1 MTGVVMSVDKVGKVF
16 RRYTHELHR
25 ILGWFSIP
33 VRAPEERWVLRDI
46 SFTVEAG
53 QALAIVGRNGAG
65 KSTLLKLITGTMRA
79 SEGEIGLSGKI
90 SAILELGMGFNPDYT
105 GRQNVFHALGLMGYQ
120 HSDIAAALP
129 DIAGFSELGSYFD
142 QPLRVYSSGM
152 HMRLAFSVATAF
164 RPDILIVDEALSVG
178 DAYFQHKSFDRIK
191 EFRRLGT
198 TLILVSHDRMALL
211 SLCDRAI
218 LLHEGRIALDG
229 EPEGV
234 LDYYNALLGQK
245 EAEPIKTEQGEDGR
259 IRTRSGSHHVEIVE
273 SRLEDAAGQL
283 VDTVDVGE
291 ALVIRVKVEAQKDVP
306 ALVFGYALK
315 DRFGQTL
322 YGTNTHYSA
331 QTLHAIRAGETLE
344 FCVGFDANLGPGSY
358 SIALALVGGENH
370 LDKNYDWRD
379 LAIIFEVTN
388 ASRQVFDGKSYLPST
403 IRVTR
408 DAETKPGSEKGRGGL
423 DVV

>member
-1 MTGVVMSVDKVGKVF
+1 MTNVVMTVDKVGKVF
-16 RRYTHELHR
+16 RRYRHELHR
-25 ILGWFSIP
+25 VLGWFSLP
-33 VRAPEERWVLRDI
+33 VGSPEERWVLRNI

-79 SEGEIGLSGKI
+79 TEGNIGLSGKI

-120 HSDIAAALP
+120 HADIAAAMP
-129 DIAGFSELGSYFD
+129 GIEAFSELGSYFD

-191 EFRRLGT
+191 DFRQQGT

-218 LLHEGRIALDG
+218 LLHEGAIALDG
-229 EPEGV
+229 EPETV

-245 EAEPIKTEQGEDGR
+245 EAQPILTEEREDGR
-259 IRTRSGSHHVEIVE
+259 VQTSSGSRQVSIVE
-273 SRLEDAAGQL
+273 AWLEDSQGGL
-283 VDTVDVGE
+283 IDTLDVGAE
-291 ALVIRVKVEAQKDVP
+291 VSIRVKAKVNEDVES
-306 ALVFGYALK
+306 LVFGYAIK
-315 DRFGQTL
+315 DRFGQTM
-322 YGTNTHYSA
+322 YGTNTYYSEQA
-331 QTLHAIRAGETLE
+331 LTDVKAGEE
-344 FCVGFDANLGPGSY
+344 VDFAARFKADLGTGTY
-358 SIALALVGGENH
+358 SVALALVGGENH
-370 LDKNYDWRD
+370 IEDNYEWRD
-379 LAIIFEVTN
+379 LAIIFDVANT
-388 ASRQVFDGKSYLPST
+388 SKQTFDGRIYLPSDFH
-403 IRVTR
+403 IKR
-408 DAETKPGSEKGRGGL
+408 SGG
-423 DVV
+423 